1 MRDAHLPATRLTDY
15 RGFSKTEAEPP
26 MFMTTQPQQHRARR
40 IARVVRAIP
49 VRASMNIRLKR
60 VIGGEGLPDLDP
72 FLAFDE
78 LTASTA
84 GGIDGGFPGQTHRGF
99 ESITYIT
106 KGRLH
111 YSDNAGREG
120 AVGAGG
126 VQWLTSGRGL
136 VHSET
141 PELADGEVQAF
152 QFWLNLPAAEKMQT
166 PVYRA
171 IEAAD
176 IPAVIFPKAE
186 VRVIAGRYHGLAGPI
201 APTVTQPFIAEV
213 ILKSEGEITLPME
226 EGHDGFIYVYEGG
239 AAVAQTLIN
248 RGQAGIL
255 DGGDVLN
262 LTAGQA
268 GARLLVLTA
277 CPLREPI
284 VRHGPFVMTSQQ
296 DIKQAFTDYQ
306 NGLF

>member
-1 MRDAHLPATRLTDY
+1 
-15 RGFSKTEAEPP
+15 

-49 VRASMNIRLKR
+49 VRAGMNIRLKR
-60 VIGGEGLPDLDP
+60 VIGGEGLHDLDP

-84 GGIDGGFPGQTHRGF
+84 DGIDGGFPGQTHRGF

-106 KGRLH
+106 KGCLH

-120 AVGAGG
+120 TVGAGG

-141 PELADGEVQAF
+141 PELAEGEVRTF
-152 QFWLNLPAAEKMQT
+152 QFWLNLPAAEKMQM

-186 VRVIAGRYHGLAGPI
+186 VRVIAGRYHGLLGPVS
-201 APTVTQPFIAEV
+201 PESTCPFVAEV
-213 ILKSEGEITLPME
+213 ILKPEGEVTLPMDQS
-226 EGHDGFIYVYEGG
+226 HDGFIYVYEGG
-239 AAVAQTLIN
+239 AAVAQTLISC
-248 RGQAGIL
+248 GQAGIL
-255 DGGDVLN
+255 DSGNVLT

-268 GARLLVLTA
+268 GARLLVLSA
-277 CPLREPI
+277 RPLREPI

>member
-1 MRDAHLPATRLTDY
+1 
-15 RGFSKTEAEPP
+15 

-49 VRASMNIRLKR
+49 VRAGVNMQLKR
-60 VIGGEGLPDLDP
+60 IIGGEGMPDLDP

-78 LTASTA
+78 LTANNWD
-84 GGIDGGFPGQTHRGF
+84 GNLGGFPDQTNRGF
-99 ESITYIT
+99 ESITYVT
-106 KGRLH
+106 KGLLH
-111 YSDNAGREG
+111 YSDNTGREG
-120 AVGAGG
+120 IVETGG

-141 PELADGEVQAF
+141 PELIDGEVQAF
-152 QFWLNLPAAEKMQT
+152 QFWLNLPAAEKMQA

-171 IEAAD
+171 IEAVD
-176 IPAVIFPKAE
+176 IPAVIFPQAE
-186 VRVIAGRYHGLAGPI
+186 VRVIGGRYHGLLGPVSP
-201 APTVTQPFIAEV
+201 ASTYPFIAE
-213 ILKSEGEITLPME
+213 IIIKPEGEIILPVDE
-226 EGHDGFIYVYEGG
+226 SHDGFVYVYKGG
-239 AAVAQTLIN
+239 VAVEQSLISC
-248 RGQAGIL
+248 GQAGIL
-255 DGGDVLN
+255 DRGNVLG

-268 GARLLVLTA
+268 GARLLVLMA
-277 CPLREPI
+277 RPLGEPI

>member
-1 MRDAHLPATRLTDY
+1 
-15 RGFSKTEAEPP
+15 

-40 IARVVRAIP
+40 IARVVRAMP
-49 VRASMNIRLKR
+49 VHAGANVRLKR

-84 GGIDGGFPGQTHRGF
+84 DGIDGGFPGQTHRGF
-99 ESITYIT
+99 ESITYVT
-106 KGRLH
+106 RGRLH
-111 YSDNAGREG
+111 YSDNTGREG
-120 AVGAGG
+120 AVEAGG

-136 VHSET
+136 VHSEM
-141 PELADGEVQAF
+141 PERIDGEVQAF
-152 QFWLNLPAAEKMQT
+152 QFWLNLPAAGKMQT

-171 IEAAD
+171 IEAME

-186 VRVIAGRYHGLAGPI
+186 IRVIAGRYHGLQGPVS
-201 APTVTQPFIAEV
+201 PESTCPFVAEI
-213 ILKSEGEITLPME
+213 ILMPEGEVTLPADE
-226 EGHDGFIYVYEGG
+226 DHDGFIYVYEGG
-239 AAVAQTLIN
+239 AAVGQALISC
-248 RGQAGIL
+248 GQAGIL

-268 GARLLVLTA
+268 GARLLVLMA
-277 CPLREPI
+277 RPLKEPI